1 MAAKSLLAKS
11 SVPFPFGNRD
21 PEQDRRLFGEDRRP
35 AFKFETMASEFE
47 TADEWNDSG
56 IGQLT
61 YLNLIKFIVSGR
73 YFLNIHLI
81 KRFFK
86 QEKDFLFC

>member
-61 YLNLIKFIVSGR
+61 YLNLIKVIVSGR
-73 YFLNIHLI
+73 NISLIFHLI
-81 KRFFK
+81 RS
-86 QEKDFLFC
+86 FC